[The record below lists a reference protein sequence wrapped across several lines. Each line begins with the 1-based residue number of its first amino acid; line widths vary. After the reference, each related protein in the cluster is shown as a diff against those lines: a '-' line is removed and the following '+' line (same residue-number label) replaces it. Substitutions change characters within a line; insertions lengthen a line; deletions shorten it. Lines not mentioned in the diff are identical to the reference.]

1 MEQNENENQ
10 NENQNLNT
18 SEHQFKECHCDED
31 THHHNHLYCKEGCLK
46 YALIFLGTILG
57 AFLAFYFVADF
68 TMKSLFNPYHQMHR
82 AEKMMRDMDR
92 QFERDFNKNFGKF
105 EREGIG
111 KIAPNPVNIAENT
124 DSYVVTISLK
134 PFGNTSKNINVNVS
148 DDNVLKIEAS
158 NQYKKGN
165 KENMLN
171 MVQSYQLQKD
181 VDSDKITSKEEHG
194 KYIVTIPFDAD

>member
-10 NENQNLNT
+10 NLN
-18 SEHQFKECHCDED
+18 EQEQFKECHCNEEH
-31 THHHNHLYCKEGCLK
+31 HHHNHMYCKEGCLK
-46 YALIFLGTILG
+46 YLLIFIGTIIG

-82 AEKMMRDMDR
+82 AEKMMRDMDK
-92 QFERDFNKNFGKF
+92 QFDKDFNKSFEKF
-105 EREGIG
+105 EKDIDVVG
-111 KIAPNPVNIAENT
+111 KMVPNPVNIAENT

-148 DDNVLKIEAS
+148 DDNILKIEGN

-171 MVQSYQLQKD
+171 MVQSYQLQKN
-181 VDSDKITSKEEHG
+181 VDFDKMTSKEERG
-194 KYIVTIPFDAD
+194 NYVVTIPFDAD